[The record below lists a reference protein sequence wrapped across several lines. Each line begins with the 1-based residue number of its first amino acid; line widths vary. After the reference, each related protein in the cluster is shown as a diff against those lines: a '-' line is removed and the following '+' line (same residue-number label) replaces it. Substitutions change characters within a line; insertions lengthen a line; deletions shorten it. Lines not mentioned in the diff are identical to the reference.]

1 MFAEDLSTFFDTTN
15 GFATPATVLGQTV
28 PVIFD
33 KAYFGALGAMVE
45 TTGPQCVGKTADLAS
60 VVQGTAVVINATTYT
75 VTGVQPDGTGITVLQ
90 LRG

>member
-15 GFATPATVLGQTV
+15 GFAQNATVLGQTV

-33 KAYFGALGAMVE
+33 KAYLGAMAGLVE
-45 TTGPQCVGKTADLAS
+45 STGPQCVGKTADLAS
-60 VVQGTAVVINATTYT
+60 AVQGTAIVISGTTYT
-75 VTGVQPDGTGITVLQ
+75 VTGNEPDGTGVTILQ